1 MIQRK
6 PSTTK
11 RGRKP
16 PQAKEENQEQESQN
30 QTETAV
36 QTPAVSEARPTTKKV
51 ASGIDI
57 KSTDRVTL
65 SGLPD
70 SGKTILS
77 KYLAALAEPRV
88 LIYDPLDQY
97 DGFPDSMRYVPKNDS
112 MEEFEEVC
120 RKLCS
125 TPNMFFVIEEAERY
139 IGQGK
144 PLGPYAF
151 DLINRGRNWGIGILA
166 VTRRIQ
172 RLSKD
177 YFDLCRHVFFF
188 RQGLRSYDYV
198 KEMVGPDAV
207 TRIHQLEQY
216 HFLHYDLVQEQF
228 TVGYLSLPHQEYSK
242 DAKIKTVS
250 TGTSLR
256 EV

>member
-1 MIQRK
+1 
-6 PSTTK
+6 
-11 RGRKP
+11 
-16 PQAKEENQEQESQN
+16 
-30 QTETAV
+30 V
-36 QTPAVSEARPTTKKV
+36 QTPAVSEAKPSTKAV

-70 SGKTILS
+70 SGKTILA
-77 KYLAALAEPRV
+77 KYLAALAEPRL
-88 LIYDPLDQY
+88 LIYDPLAQY

-112 MEEFEEVC
+112 LEEFEEVC

-151 DLINRGRNWGIGILA
+151 DLINRGRNWGVGILA

-207 TRIHQLEQY
+207 ARIHQLNPY

-228 TVGYLSLPHQEYSK
+228 TVATLTLPHQQYTT

-250 TGTSLR
+250 KGKSLR
-256 EV
+256 ET